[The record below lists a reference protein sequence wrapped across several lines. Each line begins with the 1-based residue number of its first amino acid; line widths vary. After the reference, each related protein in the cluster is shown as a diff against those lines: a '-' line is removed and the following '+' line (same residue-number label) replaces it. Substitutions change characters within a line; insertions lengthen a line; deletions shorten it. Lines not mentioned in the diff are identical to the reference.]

1 MAADTGPGKAELGN
15 GSAYLGSLGTPAPEV
30 LQSATLCFLRH
41 GDCPRH
47 RERCPQV
54 LRSHGGEAVDL
65 APLAACARYKAQWTL
80 VFRSRRCVND
90 ILT

>member
-47 RERCPQV
+47 REGGSTSAAEPWW
-54 LRSHGGEAVDL
+54 RSCRSRAIGRLCEVQGAVD
-65 APLAACARYKAQWTL
+65 ARVPFQAL
-80 VFRSRRCVND
+80 R
-90 ILT
+90 